1 MRSCWSMEARHRAF
15 YSASKTSSYA
25 KVSIALRTKR
35 RTLEKPLL
43 SLWILNLKYFKFEII
58 TTKKNYTQL
67 IAATAICTKYDWC
80 LLAEGSSHGFNNP
93 LKEEQVRTKAGAEAH
108 WGADKMAQRAKVHA
122 SQAYQLNFSQRW
134 VGGDLLKCV
143 LRLTLSGKNQL
154 PKVVLSPP
162 YTWYVWTHTRCPWVL
177 TKKCSRKT
185 IEQSEKFWFSEHLPL
200 YESLGMREYLSC
212 MYFLTVTSLESQ
224 PMKEVHGLYLSQCIN
239 HWLTYTLAWRSQ
251 MKHT

>member
-15 YSASKTSSYA
+15 YSASKISSYA

-43 SLWILNLKYFKFEII
+43 SLWILNLKYFKFEMI

-67 IAATAICTKYDWC
+67 ITATAICTKYDCC

-93 LKEEQVRTKAGAEAH
+93 LTRGTSENKGWSWSTLGSWQDGAAGESSCVTSLPTKLQPAVG
-108 WGADKMAQRAKVHA
+108 
-122 SQAYQLNFSQRW
+122 
-134 VGGDLLKCV
+134 GGDLLKCV

-185 IEQSEKFWFSEHLPL
+185 IDQSEKFWFSEHLPL

-212 MYFLTVTSLESQ
+212 VTSLESE